1 MADDPFDLAALR
13 LAVALAD
20 AGDLARAGAALGV
33 GRRTVSAR
41 IAQLE
46 RAAGA
51 LLFDHSGKAVR
62 LTRAG
67 EAFIAEARLVLAAL
81 GRAGRLAREV
91 ADQPEAVALGAT
103 AEALFGP
110 LRDLLQEPAWAEAG
124 LSPLVQVM
132 PAAAQA
138 AALAE
143 GRIVLGF
150 LAPPVPVLA
159 RLEHRTVAASPWSAV
174 VPEAEARLRRTAS
187 LAALARKPLVM
198 LARERAPLAVDGLIA
213 ALGATGAK
221 PSVAQEAPDWPAA
234 VAMVALGLGSALVPS
249 IVARRLTVEG
259 AAVLPLAEAADL
271 PPFPLSAV
279 WLPQPPGSRA
289 ARAVA
294 IVRAM
299 VRSPAA

>member
-1 MADDPFDLAALR
+1 MADDPLDLAALR

-20 AGDLARAGAALGV
+20 AGDLAGAGAALGV
-33 GRRTVSAR
+33 GRRTASAR

-62 LTRAG
+62 LTPAG
-67 EAFIAEARLVLAAL
+67 EAFIAEARLALAAL
-81 GRAGRLAREV
+81 GRAGRLARQV
-91 ADQPEAVALGAT
+91 ADQPEAVAVGAT
-103 AEALFGP
+103 PDALVGP
-110 LRDLLQEPAWAEAG
+110 MRELLAEPAWAEAG
-124 LSPLVQVM
+124 LKPALRIM

-138 AALAE
+138 DALAD
-143 GRIVLGF
+143 GRIALGL
-150 LAPPVPVLA
+150 LAPPVPVLP

-174 VPEAEARLRRTAS
+174 VPEAEARLRRSAS

-234 VAMVALGLGSALVPS
+234 IAMVALGLGSALVPS
-249 IVARRLTVEG
+249 MVAKRLAVEG

-271 PPFPLSAV
+271 PPFTLSAA
-279 WLPQPPGSRA
+279 WLPQPPGSPA
-289 ARAVA
+289 ARAVQ
-294 IVRAM
+294 IVRGL
-299 VRSPAA
+299 VKPAGG